1 MSDIELAY
9 AATVKVIYNFW
20 PVFAFIVGGL
30 LWETV
35 TEPKKARIRKSNNIR

>member
-1 MSDIELAY
+1 VSDIEIAY